1 MIKISDAEL
10 MAYADGVLPRHLRP
24 LVRQALLREPELLQK
39 LESYII
45 TNRGLA
51 APFAQLPPVPD
62 RLRQMLASGDAA
74 PPREGLWP
82 RLLRSI
88 GEAKSAV
95 RTALPARS
103 LAAVALFAGA
113 AMLASGFWLWG
124 LPGLARPAN
133 GDNAGLV
140 NAAQLQRALE
150 RTESNVA
157 ASLAVLKP
165 TGTFLSTE
173 NEWCRQYQLVGDAG
187 TRVVGVA
194 CRGKGGAWQVK
205 TSALAPSP
213 ERDTGYAAAG
223 ADASEA
229 QELAGIETTLLKLMK
244 DIVLLPTD
252 ERKLIAGGWQLPR

>member
-51 APFAQLPPVPD
+51 APFAQLPPLPD
-62 RLRQMLASGDAA
+62 RVRQMLAGGDAA
-74 PPREGLWP
+74 PRRGGLWS
-82 RLLRSI
+82 LLPGGI

-95 RTALPARS
+95 RAALPAWS
-103 LAAVALFAGA
+103 LAAVALVAGA
-113 AMLASGFWLWG
+113 AVLACGFWFWG
-124 LPGLARPAN
+124 LPGVPRSGN

-173 NEWCRQYQLVGDAG
+173 NEWCRQYQLVGDEG

-194 CRGKGGAWQVK
+194 CRGTGGAWQVK
-205 TSALAPSP
+205 TSALARSP
-213 ERDTGYAAAG
+213 ERGTGYAAAG

-244 DIVLLPTD
+244 DIVLLPAD